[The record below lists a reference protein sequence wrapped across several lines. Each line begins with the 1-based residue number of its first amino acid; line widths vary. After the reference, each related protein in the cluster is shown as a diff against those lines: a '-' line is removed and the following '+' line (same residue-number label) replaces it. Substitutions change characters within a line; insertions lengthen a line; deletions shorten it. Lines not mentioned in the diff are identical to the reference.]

1 MYVEGWWHRMFL
13 YECPSLV
20 YLFYL
25 LSLPVIIFAI
35 TTKVCKYTNGSYI
48 QTLTCYTGPC
58 LLLSIDTLI
67 LSTYQI
73 LQVLF
78 SSCLILFD
86 YNDVHNLFFCSLCSP
101 RKRSNMF
108 FYLRLPIS
116 KQIYGS
122 ETTSV
127 ICQVSKDVACIC
139 LFLFYTGFDCQQ
151 EYFVVL
157 KPLPRNRKGQGLFY
171 TPFAPDLCP

>member
-1 MYVEGWWHRMFL
+1 MFL

-108 FYLRLPIS
+108 FLSSPS
-116 KQIYGS
+116 
-122 ETTSV
+122 
-127 ICQVSKDVACIC
+127 
-139 LFLFYTGFDCQQ
+139 
-151 EYFVVL
+151 YFKTNLWIRNHQCHLSSFQGCGMYMSIPVL
-157 KPLPRNRKGQGLFY
+157 HRI
-171 TPFAPDLCP
+171 